1 MVAGMALHYLNDV
14 KSQISSGIADQSSIN
29 HSMSEALAFIFGI
42 QFVTD
47 SPDMS
52 SAEVMALV
60 NQIEP
65 SVAGFSQNTMNINTV
80 IDQVAAAAGLTD
92 KKDDF

>member
-1 MVAGMALHYLNDV
+1 
-14 KSQISSGIADQSSIN
+14 
-29 HSMSEALAFIFGI
+29 MSEALAFIFGI
-42 QFVTD
+42 QFITD

-52 SAEVMALV
+52 SADVMALV

-65 SVAGFSQNTMNINTV
+65 AVTGFTMSVTSVNAV
-80 IDQVAAAAGLTD
+80 IDQVAAATGLTD

>member
-14 KSQISSGIADQSSIN
+14 KSQISAGNAQSSIN

-52 SAEVMALV
+52 SADVMALV
-60 NQIEP
+60 NQIAP
-65 SVAGFSQNTMNINTV
+65 AVTGFTMSVTSVNAV
-80 IDQVAAAAGLTD
+80 IDQVAAATGLTD

>member
-1 MVAGMALHYLNDV
+1 
-14 KSQISSGIADQSSIN
+14 
-29 HSMSEALAFIFGI
+29 MSEALAFIFWI
-42 QFVTD
+42 QFITD

-52 SAEVMALV
+52 SADVMALV

-65 SVAGFSQNTMNINTV
+65 AVTGFTMSVTSVNAV
-80 IDQVAAAAGLTD
+80 IDQVAAATGLTD

>member
-14 KSQISSGIADQSSIN
+14 KSQIAAGNAQSSIN

-42 QFVTD
+42 QFITD

-52 SAEVMALV
+52 SADVMALV

-65 SVAGFSQNTMNINTV
+65 AVTGFTMSVTSVNAV
-80 IDQVAAAAGLTD
+80 IDQVAAATGLTD

>member
-14 KSQISSGIADQSSIN
+14 KSQIAGGNAQSSIN

-52 SAEVMALV
+52 SADVMALV

-65 SVAGFSQNTMNINTV
+65 AVTGFTMSVTSVNSV
-80 IDQVAAAAGLTD
+80 IDQVAAATGLTD
-92 KKDDF
+92 KKNDF